1 MSPRAREIYLQR
13 IQQPIDQLQVP
24 HADQIN
30 NQLYSINYKTKP
42 VDVVTFVED
51 RYYLGGTLRGNLYPI
66 LLDDLQELFA
76 GDYVEVLLKGGI
88 GYGKTTFSY
97 IAIAYDIYLVSC
109 LKEPAAAFGLIPGT
123 SLAFVNVSI
132 TEKMAKRILFKGI
145 FNLIKNS
152 PYFRENFPY
161 NPITSSEIR
170 FPQGVVC
177 YPVATTEQSML
188 GEGVFSAAF
197 DEMNFYHV
205 VERSKLMPEGGVYD
219 QAQMLYNR
227 LSRRL
232 KSRMNQ
238 RGRMPG
244 HLFMISSSRYPND
257 FTERKSRE
265 ALAGDKTIFV
275 RDYAVWETKPAGSFM
290 PTTFKVEVGDE
301 SRRSRVLSGTEDN
314 VNEDRVI
321 DVPMDYKPEFELDTD
336 AAVRDFAGIPVLAI
350 RPFIVRREKI
360 IDMFKR
366 GVEVGAKHP
375 FTKLDVTLVD
385 PEIDRLLPENLVY
398 EEVELINEKHQK
410 VKVKRLYGK
419 YGKRFIHVDLAKS
432 QDACGLGV
440 GLITGEKWVERGIGK
455 DKHNELKPIIRME
468 LVLRIVAPKNG
479 EIDIA
484 KVRGIIYQ
492 LADLGCE
499 FEMIS
504 YDSWQSTESVQTLKN
519 ECYNADTYSVDIDAT
534 AYEET
539 KMALY
544 DDRLICY
551 EIPMLK
557 KELGSLEKNEKT
569 GKIDHPAGSSK
580 DLGDVVAG
588 VVHHAEEYF
597 VNGAPR
603 WRGVEGI
610 SVGTKWTPETLE
622 EKQQELYE
630 KIARGVP
637 LSEEEIR
644 LL

>member
-1 MSPRAREIYLQR
+1 MSPQARELYLQR
-13 IQQPIDQLQVP
+13 IKLGAARPP
-24 HADQIN
+24 HVEAVR
-30 NQLYSINYKTKP
+30 NQLYTLNYKTKP
-42 VDVVTFVED
+42 VDVVTFVQD
-51 RYYLGGTLRGNLYPI
+51 RSYLGGTLRGNLYPR
-66 LLDDLQELFA
+66 LLDDLQELFSS
-76 GDYVEVLLKGGI
+76 DYVEVLLKGSI
-88 GYGKTTFSY
+88 GWGKTTFAY
-97 IAIAYDIYLVSC
+97 VAICYDLYMVSC
-109 LKEPAAAFGLIPGT
+109 LRDPADAFGLIPGT
-123 SLAFVNVSI
+123 SLAFVNISV
-132 TEKMAKRILFKGI
+132 TEKMARRILFKGI
-145 FNLIKNS
+145 FNLIRQS
-152 PYFRENFPY
+152 PYFRENFAYDPS
-161 NPITSSEIR
+161 ITSEIR
-170 FPQGVVC
+170 FPRGVIA
-177 YPVATTEQSML
+177 YPVATTEQSLL

-197 DEMNFYHV
+197 DEMNFYSV
-205 VERSKLMPEGGVYD
+205 VERSKLVPEGGTYD

-244 HLFMISSSRYPND
+244 HLFMVSSSRYPND
-257 FTERKSRE
+257 FTERKAKE
-265 ALAGDKTIFV
+265 ALDGDKSIFV
-275 RDYAVWETKPAGSFM
+275 RDYATWETKPAKTFM
-290 PTTFKVEVGDE
+290 SETFKVEVGDQ
-301 SRRSRVLSGTEDN
+301 SKRSRVLNGGEDN
-314 VNEDRVI
+314 VNEERVI
-321 DVPMDYKPEFELDTD
+321 DVPMDYKQEFELDTD

-360 IDMFKR
+360 NDMFMR
-366 GVEVGAKHP
+366 GAEVGAKHP
-375 FTKLDVTLVD
+375 FTRLDVTLEND
-385 PEIDRLLPENLVY
+385 EIDRLLPENLVY
-398 EEVELINEKHQK
+398 EEVELINEKRQK

-610 SVGTKWTPETLE
+610 SVGTKWTPDTLE

>member
-1 MSPRAREIYLQR
+1 MSPEARRIYSEKVR
-13 IQQPIDQLQVP
+13 RTVETP
-24 HADQIN
+24 HDRTFQ
-30 NQLYSINYKTKP
+30 NQLYSLSYKIKP
-42 VDVVTFVED
+42 VDVVTFVQD
-51 RYYLGGTLRGNLYPI
+51 RYYLGGTLRGNLYPA

-88 GYGKTTFSY
+88 GWGKTTFAY
-97 IAIAYDIYLVSC
+97 IAICYDIYLVSC
-109 LKEPAAAFGLIPGT
+109 LREPADAFGLIPGT
-123 SLAFVNVSI
+123 SLAFVNVSM
-132 TEKMAKRILFKGI
+132 TLQMARRILFKGI
-145 FNLIKNS
+145 FNLIKQS
-152 PYFRENFPY
+152 PYFRENFPFDP
-161 NPITSSEIR
+161 NLSNEIR
-170 FPQGVVC
+170 FPRGVIC
-177 YPVATTEQSML
+177 YPVATTEQSLL

-205 VERSKLMPEGGVYD
+205 VERSKQMPEGGVYD

-257 FTERKSRE
+257 FTERKSKE
-265 ALAGDKTIFV
+265 ALDGDKSIFV
-275 RDYAVWETKPAGSFM
+275 RDYSVWETKPPETFM
-290 PTTFKVEVGDE
+290 TETFRVEVGDQ
-301 SRRSRVLSGTEDN
+301 SRRSRVLTGDEVN
-314 VNEDRVI
+314 VNEERVI

-360 IDMFKR
+360 TDMFKR
-366 GVEVGAKHP
+366 GEEVGAKHP
-375 FTKLDVTLVD
+375 FTNLDVTLEN
-385 PEIDRLLPENLVY
+385 PEIDHLLPENLLY
-398 EEVELINEKHQK
+398 EEVELINEKRQK

-455 DKHNELKPIIRME
+455 DKHNELKPIIRIE
-468 LVLRIVAPKNG
+468 LALRIVAPKNG

-499 FEMIS
+499 FEMIT

-580 DLGDVVAG
+580 DLADVVAG

-597 VNGAPR
+597 VNGASR

-610 SVGTKWTPETLE
+610 SVGTRWTPETLE
-622 EKQQELYE
+622 EKRQELYE

-637 LSEEEIR
+637 LSEEQIR

>member
-1 MSPRAREIYLQR
+1 M
-13 IQQPIDQLQVP
+13 
-24 HADQIN
+24 
-30 NQLYSINYKTKP
+30 
-42 VDVVTFVED
+42 
-51 RYYLGGTLRGNLYPI
+51 
-66 LLDDLQELFA
+66 
-76 GDYVEVLLKGGI
+76 
-88 GYGKTTFSY
+88 
-97 IAIAYDIYLVSC
+97 
-109 LKEPAAAFGLIPGT
+109 
-123 SLAFVNVSI
+123 
-132 TEKMAKRILFKGI
+132 
-145 FNLIKNS
+145 
-152 PYFRENFPY
+152 
-161 NPITSSEIR
+161 
-170 FPQGVVC
+170 
-177 YPVATTEQSML
+177 
-188 GEGVFSAAF
+188 
-197 DEMNFYHV
+197 
-205 VERSKLMPEGGVYD
+205 
-219 QAQMLYNR
+219 
-227 LSRRL
+227 
-232 KSRMNQ
+232 
-238 RGRMPG
+238 
-244 HLFMISSSRYPND
+244 
-257 FTERKSRE
+257 
-265 ALAGDKTIFV
+265 
-275 RDYAVWETKPAGSFM
+275 
-290 PTTFKVEVGDE
+290 
-301 SRRSRVLSGTEDN
+301 
-314 VNEDRVI
+314 
-321 DVPMDYKPEFELDTD
+321 
-336 AAVRDFAGIPVLAI
+336 
-350 RPFIVRREKI
+350 
-360 IDMFKR
+360 
-366 GVEVGAKHP
+366 
-375 FTKLDVTLVD
+375 
-385 PEIDRLLPENLVY
+385 
-398 EEVELINEKHQK
+398 NEKRQK

-419 YGKRFIHVDLAKS
+419 YGKRFVHVDLAKS
-432 QDACGLGV
+432 QDACGFGV

-455 DKHNELKPIIRME
+455 DIHNELKPIIRME

-492 LADLGCE
+492 LADFGCE

-504 YDSWQSTESVQTLKN
+504 YDSWQSTESVQTLKH

-622 EKQQELYE
+622 EKRQELYE